1 MKLWKNKDF
10 VVVDPSTDAY
20 DHFIKQGY
28 KEDKKIAAKERVED
42 PYRQEGDLIDIDA
55 LNKVQIE
62 DMARQEFGVEMDRR
76 WSLPRMKEQLA
87 GLFAKAEKEGE

>member
-1 MKLWKNKDF
+1 MKLFKNKDF
-10 VVVDPSTDAY
+10 VVVDPGTDAY

-28 KEDKKIAAKERVED
+28 KEDKKVAAKERAED
-42 PYRQEGDLIDIDA
+42 PFRQEGEIIDIDA

-76 WSLPRMKEQLA
+76 WSLSRMKN
-87 GLFAKAEKEGE
+87 GLSDLFEKAEKEQN